1 MTSLFWIVNALC
13 AAVGLWRIGLAIG
26 HGIHWLLE
34 VSRLYRNGIRQVRE
48 EHDE

>member
-1 MTSLFWIVNALC
+1 MTSLFWIAVALC

-26 HGIHWLLE
+26 HGIHWLTELFL
-34 VSRLYRNGIRQVRE
+34 LYRDGIRQVRE